1 MWATSPVPTSACTRA
16 ATASHQ
22 PVSPI
27 STGSSTPA
35 ASDGALRPG
44 WGEPGAQCGQ
54 VAFWSGRAGGPVDRE
69 AGRDGVAGGPGAL
82 EAHRGAAARRD
93 GGVVAGVGDRHGL
106 PALGGGAVPGV
117 GDLLIA
123 GEGELERPAADRRS
137 AALIAVNAV
146 HVKLFGAVEYGFS
159 SLKIVAILAFI
170 LLGAWVVF
178 RQVGF
183 GNYTSHG
190 GFLPHGAW
198 GMWIAVLVSIFS
210 YFSIEMIAVA
220 AGEARD

>member
-137 AALIAVNAV
+137 AAVGDADAG
-146 HVKLFGAVEYGFS
+146 HEA
-159 SLKIVAILAFI
+159 ARPLA
-170 LLGAWVVF
+170 
-178 RQVGF
+178 R
-183 GNYTSHG
+183 G
-190 GFLPHGAW
+190 G
-198 GMWIAVLVSIFS
+198 VSDR
-210 YFSIEMIAVA
+210 AGRA
-220 AGEARD
+220 ATAATA